1 MEAEDDCEEGVQ
13 RGQTT
18 LTEFFQTRFKGST
31 PAKQA
36 LYSSKQ
42 AALSGAESGPGV
54 LASAAHGDAAVN
66 VSTTP
71 SARNVVQSSVNAR
84 LLHRIKSARTVPE
97 PALEEVCCH
106 KAVSKRQS
114 VGVRVLLRQSSPTQ
128 TDKQEPLLAGE
139 ARPHSL
145 AKSSSQSDWTH
156 LDPAAAIKT
165 VKEAACCF
173 GKVQVPRNTPTPKS
187 PATHPHPLPACD
199 LTTCPACCAA
209 PRTSALVPEARHS
222 AGCLS
227 LEYRAG
233 QRTGGSG

>member
-13 RGQTT
+13 RGQKT

-36 LYSSKQ
+36 LSSSKQ

-54 LASAAHGDAAVN
+54 GVLASAPNGDAAVN
-66 VSTTP
+66 ASTTP

-84 LLHRIKSARTVPE
+84 LLDRIKSARTVPE

-128 TDKQEPLLAGE
+128 TEKKEPLLAGE

-156 LDPAAAIKT
+156 LDPAAAIRT
-165 VKEAACCF
+165 VKEAACFF
-173 GKVQVPRNTPTPKS
+173 GKVQLPRSTPTRARLVVLRRGQARLRQRRVTAHGAS
-187 PATHPHPLPACD
+187 LW
-199 LTTCPACCAA
+199 
-209 PRTSALVPEARHS
+209 RTRV
-222 AGCLS
+222 
-227 LEYRAG
+227 
-233 QRTGGSG
+233 QD